1 MLAVSHKALGFVD
14 SAKAAFEV
22 ALTIDN
28 QSAPIHAAYGQLLE
42 DLGEFKAAADA
53 YREALALDKAQH
65 EALGNLLG
73 LSRIVDV
80 ESEMQLAANQ
90 LPHLKAK
97 EKALVAYGL
106 GQAFAQH
113 KNYDKAFNI
122 YLAANNARSEIA
134 EKFEPKRFNKRIEQM
149 KTIFSRAF
157 FASRKEFGIETKQPV
172 FIVGLPRSGTTLTE
186 QILASH
192 SDCFGAGELG
202 DLTDLAT
209 GTPDRL
215 GNANVNW
222 PECASLLSSKHVTDI
237 AKEYLERASQRS
249 DQQAI
254 RVIDKQPLNFW
265 HLGLIAMAF
274 PKAKIIHCT
283 RDIRDCGLS
292 IFTQNFNLQQNWST
306 DLEHIAIYWQ
316 GYRELIAHFKAVSG
330 LEFLDVS
337 YEQPV
342 TAIESQA
349 KKLLD
354 FVELPWQPAVLNFH
368 NSKRAV
374 QTPSRWQVRQ
384 PIYQTSKARWRNYET
399 HLTPL
404 IEAFAQKNI

>member
-1 MLAVSHKALGFVD
+1 M
-14 SAKAAFEV
+14 
-22 ALTIDN
+22 
-28 QSAPIHAAYGQLLE
+28 
-42 DLGEFKAAADA
+42 
-53 YREALALDKAQH
+53 
-65 EALGNLLG
+65 
-73 LSRIVDV
+73 
-80 ESEMQLAANQ
+80 
-90 LPHLKAK
+90 
-97 EKALVAYGL
+97 
-106 GQAFAQH
+106 
-113 KNYDKAFNI
+113 
-122 YLAANNARSEIA
+122 
-134 EKFEPKRFNKRIEQM
+134 
-149 KTIFSRAF
+149 
-157 FASRKEFGIETKQPV
+157 
-172 FIVGLPRSGTTLTE
+172 
-186 QILASH
+186 
-192 SDCFGAGELG
+192 
-202 DLTDLAT
+202 TDLAT

-215 GNANVNW
+215 GNANVSW
-222 PECASLLSSKHVTDI
+222 PECASLLSTKHVTDI

-249 DQQAI
+249 EQQAI

-337 YEQPV
+337 YEQTV
-342 TAIESQA
+342 TDIESQA

-354 FVELPWQPAVLNFH
+354 FVELTWQPAVLDFH

-404 IEAFAQKNI
+404 IEAFAQNN